1 MISGV
6 VPATTRSFEVS
17 DSFDANISKID
28 AVIAAARARKAEREG
43 DVIVESKP
51 KLSAEERSLRKQQI
65 SQERELRK
73 KITLEKKGGKATH
86 MSKVE
91 KAAARLPELNS
102 IAETA
107 YTDIITN
114 FSAAQVSAIALHLQH
129 YNRLKST
136 ELALQSR
143 IETGM
148 TVRISGG
155 DPRFIGCTGTVVEA
169 RRIRCFVNVSGV
181 KKPVYCFTS
190 DVAPITT
197 HAATGTDG

>member
-1 MISGV
+1 M
-6 VPATTRSFEVS
+6 S

-43 DVIVESKP
+43 EVVVESKP

-65 SQERELRK
+65 NQEREVRK
-73 KITLEKKGGKATH
+73 QVKLEKKQGKAIH

-91 KAAARLPELNS
+91 KAAARLPKMNS
-102 IAETA
+102 TAETA
-107 YTDIITN
+107 YSEIITN
-114 FSAAQVSAIALHLQH
+114 FSATQVAAIALHLQH

-148 TVRISGG
+148 SVKISGG
-155 DPRFIGCTGTVVEA
+155 DPKFIGCTGTVVEA
-169 RRIRCFVNVSGV
+169 RRIRCFVDVPGF

-190 DVAPITT
+190 DVMPLAAP
-197 HAATGTDG
+197 AATGTDG

>member
-1 MISGV
+1 M
-6 VPATTRSFEVS
+6 S

-43 DVIVESKP
+43 EVIVESKP

-65 SQERELRK
+65 NQERELRK
-73 KITLEKKGGKATH
+73 KITLEKKGGKTIH

-91 KAAARLPELNS
+91 KAAARLPQLNS
-102 IAETA
+102 TAETA

-143 IETGM
+143 IEAGM
-148 TVRISGG
+148 TVKISGG
-155 DPRFIGCTGTVVEA
+155 DPRFIGCTGTVTEA
-169 RRIRCFVNVSGV
+169 RRIRCFVNVPGT

-190 DVAPITT
+190 DVAPIAI

>member
-1 MISGV
+1 M
-6 VPATTRSFEVS
+6 S

-28 AVIAAARARKAEREG
+28 AVIAAARGRKAEREG
-43 DVIVESKP
+43 EVVVESKP
-51 KLSAEERSLRKQQI
+51 KLSAEERSLRKQKI
-65 SQERELRK
+65 NQERELRK
-73 KITLEKKGGKATH
+73 QVKVEKKQNKAIH

-91 KAAARLPELNS
+91 KAAARLPKLNS
-102 IAETA
+102 MAETA

-114 FSAAQVSAIALHLQH
+114 FSAAQVTAIALHLQH

-148 TVRISGG
+148 TVKISGG
-155 DPRFIGCTGTVVEA
+155 DPRFIGCTGTVTEA
-169 RRIRCFVNVSGV
+169 RRIRCFVNVPGT

-190 DVAPITT
+190 DVSPVTD
-197 HAATGTDG
+197 HVATGTDG